1 MADRHKRV
9 KALVQRNIA
18 DILQFDLKKES
29 VGMVCVSGVEVYD
42 DLSQANVYVTFL
54 PSSNSKRKLEELQKT
69 EGFVRSALSKKLD
82 IYKVPRVKFFLDTTE
97 ANARKLEESLRRE
110 EELLASLPISEEDED

>member
-54 PSSNSKRKLEELQKT
+54 PASNSKRKLEELQKT